1 MPGGHAV
8 IEIMRLRWFRERW
21 RFSGAIVL
29 VIAIGAMSIVGD
41 RVGADPISPTVG
53 GAAIFASPSTGLID
67 GQVISVT
74 GTGYPASAYVAII
87 QCHHGSI
94 TSSGCDMS
102 TLGYFTAGTD
112 GSIST
117 TTIARSNI
125 STADGSFDCS
135 APDSCHLGV
144 GVVPDGNPSAIAP
157 IEVASFSFDLPTMHA
172 SSDLTCSSPYRAY
185 SHRLTSDPVNQTPPG
200 ISGDVQPFTSAG
212 ATIDVVRSGAAV
224 ELTVTLD
231 GTTRRFTTAPYEL
244 GGNEDRTPSGARTPF
259 GRIDIVRSSGGAVFV
274 TLSQAAS
281 GAYTQVGW
289 RFDDPCDSSIA
300 SNFTG

>member
-1 MPGGHAV
+1 MFRGRRRFAV
-8 IEIMRLRWFRERW
+8 
-21 RFSGAIVL
+21 AVAL
-29 VIAIGAMSIVGD
+29 VVAMGAMLIAGD
-41 RVGADPISPTVG
+41 LAGAGPISPTVG
-53 GAAIFASPSTGLID
+53 GAAIVASPSTGLID
-67 GQVISVT
+67 GQTISVT
-74 GTGYPASAYVAII
+74 GTGFPASAYVAII
-87 QCHHGSI
+87 QCHEGSI
-94 TSSGCDMS
+94 TSSGCDMR

-112 GSIST
+112 GSIAT
-117 TTIARSNI
+117 ATMVRSNI

-157 IEVASFSFDLPTMHA
+157 IQVAPFSLTLPTMPA
-172 SSDLTCSSPYRAY
+172 SSDLSCSSPYRPY

-200 ISGDVQPFTSAG
+200 ISGDVRPFTETG
-212 ATIDVVRSGAAV
+212 ATIDAVRSGTAV

-231 GTTRRFTTAPYEL
+231 GTTRKFTTAPYEL
-244 GGNEDRTPSGARTPF
+244 GGNYDRTPFGARTPL
-259 GRIDIVRSSGGAVFV
+259 GRIDIVRSPSGAVYV

-289 RFDDPCDSSIA
+289 RFDDPCDSLIA